1 MLGVSIL
8 VISSQWGNFVTQY
21 LDMNS
26 CLDITNTGEKER
38 GRREMSNV
46 GSNNKQFLITQL
58 MWLGISFGISITISI
73 LIPFPISL
81 VIIIAVF
88 IMLNLYM
95 RKRMMQRMGMGGGG
109 SGGIFGSIFSSS
121 SSMFGGD
128 TSLKYYCMSCGT
140 QHKQATCPKCGSK
153 MKRVGF
159 WWWVSLDAG
168 NQKEKCIA

>member
-1 MLGVSIL
+1 
-8 VISSQWGNFVTQY
+8 
-21 LDMNS
+21 MNS
-26 CLDITNTGEKER
+26 YLDITNTGEKER

-159 WWWVSLDAG
+159 
-168 NQKEKCIA
+168 